1 MDFTSTLSLFE
12 KNLEQKGRSK
22 STITAYRKDLDQL
35 VNYLKKNKISQW
47 SEINNKILE
56 KYFQLLQQETELT
69 PKTIS
74 RKINSTK
81 TLFKFLISIK
91 QVDSDYSI
99 NIKHPKIQRQV
110 PRVLS
115 PLEYKALR
123 DTARSNIGLFT
134 MIEMLL
140 QTGMRIG
147 ELSRLE
153 KQDINDKVSQIKIRA
168 YSSYPERSIPVNPSL
183 NEALTSYMKSKQYLS
198 MKSKF
203 VFFTRTG
210 NKILIRNIRS
220 TINNAFKSTGIKDAT
235 VNDLRNTFII
245 FQLENGLKLDL
256 LAEIVG
262 HKRQTTTE
270 HYLEYIQTRTQK
282 TTSRIT
288 PL

>member
-123 DTARSNIGLFT
+123 DTARSNIRLFT